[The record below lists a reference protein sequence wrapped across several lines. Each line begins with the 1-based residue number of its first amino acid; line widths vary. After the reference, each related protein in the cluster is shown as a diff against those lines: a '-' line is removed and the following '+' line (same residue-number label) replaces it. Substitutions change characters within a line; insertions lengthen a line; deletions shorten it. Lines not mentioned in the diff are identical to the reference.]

1 MSSLKEVGV
10 DKKAINIKDQSLNF
24 INETLNRAIR
34 ERATDIHW
42 EPLVSTGLR
51 ELVIRFRVDG
61 VLKDADKVTRSEAQL
76 DSLINA
82 IKIMGGLDPTK
93 KRREQDG
100 RFTIATLSGDYV
112 DIRLA
117 SMPTIIGEKIV
128 MRIMD
133 RSRYCLNLEELGM
146 SKEFAYTFK
155 GVLARPEGFIIIVGP
170 TGSGKTTTLYSS
182 LQQVYSR
189 QKNICTIE
197 DPVECKFVGM
207 NQIQVEHEFG
217 MTFVSGLRA
226 IMRQDPDII
235 AVGEIRDGETAR
247 TALQAALAG
256 SLVFSTLHGRDAV
269 HSIVRMFDMGVEAYF
284 ISSALTA
291 IVAQRLLRLVCKI
304 CKGKGCSQCMN
315 TGFKKRIGI
324 FELLIIN
331 DKLRNLILNRASA
344 DVLSEAAGNNLI
356 TFQTDI
362 DRLLR
367 DNLTTQQEINRVF
380 SID

>member
-42 EPLVSTGLR
+42 EPFVTTGLR

>member
-1 MSSLKEVGV
+1 M
-10 DKKAINIKDQSLNF
+10 DKKSTGSKDQSLQF
-24 INETLNRAIR
+24 INETINRAIR

-42 EPLVSTGLR
+42 EPRLEAVKK
-51 ELVIRFRVDG
+51 EMVIRFRIDG
-61 VLKDADKVTRSEAQL
+61 VLRDVEKTEGSDVHFEN
-76 DSLINA
+76 LINA

-100 RFTIATLSGDYV
+100 RFTVATLTGDYV
-112 DIRLA
+112 DVRLA
-117 SMPTIIGEKIV
+117 SMPTIVGEKIV

-133 RSRYCLNLEELGM
+133 RTRYSLDLQELGM
-146 SKEFAYTFK
+146 SKEFADKYK
-155 GVLARPEGFIIIVGP
+155 EVLTRPEGFIIVVGP
-170 TGSGKTTTLYSS
+170 TGSGKTTTLYST
-182 LQQVYSR
+182 LQQVCSS
-189 QKNICTIE
+189 QNNLCTIE

-217 MTFVSGLRA
+217 MTFVTGLRA

-235 AVGEIRDGETAR
+235 AVGEIRDVETAR

-256 SLVFSTLHGRDAV
+256 SLVFSTLHGRSTV
-269 HSIVRMFDMGVEAYF
+269 QSIVRMFDMGVEPYF

-291 IVAQRLLRLVCKI
+291 ILAQRLVRLVCKI

-331 DKLRNLILNRASA
+331 DKLRGLILKRASA
-344 DVLSEAAGNNLI
+344 DELLAAAGEQL
-356 TFQTDI
+356 TSFQLDI
-362 DRLLR
+362 DGLLKE
-367 DNLTTQQEINRVF
+367 NLTTQQEVNKVF
-380 SID
+380 AVE